1 MKPSFIDHLSI
12 IVSDIGKTAEF
23 YGKFL
28 GEPIKINEEK
38 VVYQIGDTKIFF
50 RLPYSEWR
58 ERDKDQS
65 GLNHIGFGVKDVD
78 ELKKFENILNENHIE
93 NSGVKIS
100 KLGTEFVWFDDPN
113 GYRLEFYVRLNRE
126 EIK

>member
-1 MKPSFIDHLSI
+1 MKPNFIDHLSI
-12 IVSDIGKTAEF
+12 IVRNIKETAEF

-38 VVYQIGDTKIFF
+38 IVYQIGDTKIFF

-65 GLNHIGFGVKDVD
+65 GLNHIGFGVSDVE
-78 ELKKFENILNENHIE
+78 ELKKFETILNENNIK

-100 KLGTEFVWFDDPN
+100 KLGTEFIWFDDPN
-113 GYRLEFYVRLNRE
+113 GYRLEFYRRLDRM

>member
-1 MKPSFIDHLSI
+1 MKPNFIDHLSI
-12 IVSDIGKTAEF
+12 IVRDINETAEF

-38 VVYQIGDTKIFF
+38 VVYQVGDTKIFF
-50 RLPYSEWR
+50 RLPYSQWQ

-65 GLNHIGFGVKDVD
+65 GMNHIGFGVESIE
-78 ELKKFENILNENHIE
+78 ELKKFENLLNEKSIK

-113 GYRLEFYVRLNRE
+113 GYRLEFYVRLDKLK
-126 EIK
+126 IK